1 MLVFIDRQHAGKPSR
16 VDDRGASVDINQD
29 GTISNDEKEAH
40 WTGYLSLILEQ
51 RLMDLGH
58 QVIPLSDGTYTERH
72 IRVNDYS
79 SRYDCK
85 MVYLAMHLNAGGG
98 DYGAFCYHHLS
109 TQGKELAASMAKSL
123 ADVIYVK
130 SQKAIAAKPDNWTK
144 NAYYTIKNVGKP
156 IAICCEPFFMDK
168 HTDLLT
174 PFGMSQ
180 VAIGMVQGLDKWS
193 NEQ

>member
-16 VDDRGASVDINQD
+16 VDDRGASFDINQD
-29 GTISNDEKEAH
+29 GQISNDEKEAH
-40 WTGYLSLILEQ
+40 WTGYLALILEQ

-79 SRYDCK
+79 SRFDCK

-98 DYGAFCYHHLS
+98 DYGAFFYHHQS
-109 TQGKELAASMAKSL
+109 THGKELAAAMASSL
-123 ADVIYVK
+123 GQIIHVK
-130 SQKAIAAKPDNWTK
+130 KQKAIACKPEDWTK
-144 NAYYTIKNVGKP
+144 NAWHTIKNVGKP
-156 IAICCEPFFMDK
+156 VAICCEPFFMDT
-168 HTDLLT
+168 HNDLLT

-180 VAIGMVQGLDKWS
+180 VAIGMVQGIERWGS
-193 NEQ
+193 Q